1 MCLCPCVCLHNLPC
15 VFILFTLFHW
25 LLMPC
30 NESREFYSIILDYVM
45 IPTPYY
51 GGFDL
56 DICRR
61 ARVKVYPV
69 DCSSDN
75 DFIPTIKLL
84 EDTLTKARNEVWVS
98 LVAYNWDHVIS
109 HRVVRWRC
117 FLLLIQVIQLERC
130 CQGNRYKKWL
140 NFVTGIFISLWW
152 LDAQSCFI
160 V

>member
-1 MCLCPCVCLHNLPC
+1 
-15 VFILFTLFHW
+15 
-25 LLMPC
+25 MPC
-30 NESREFYSIILDYVM
+30 NESRKFYSIIVDYVM

-84 EDTLTKARNEVWVS
+84 EDTLTKARNEV
-98 LVAYNWDHVIS
+98 
-109 HRVVRWRC
+109 
-117 FLLLIQVIQLERC
+117 
-130 CQGNRYKKWL
+130 
-140 NFVTGIFISLWW
+140 
-152 LDAQSCFI
+152 
-160 V
+160 

>member
-1 MCLCPCVCLHNLPC
+1 
-15 VFILFTLFHW
+15 
-25 LLMPC
+25 
-30 NESREFYSIILDYVM
+30 M

-84 EDTLTKARNEVWVS
+84 EDTLTKARNEV
-98 LVAYNWDHVIS
+98 
-109 HRVVRWRC
+109 
-117 FLLLIQVIQLERC
+117 
-130 CQGNRYKKWL
+130 
-140 NFVTGIFISLWW
+140 
-152 LDAQSCFI
+152 
-160 V
+160 